1 MKKYWAFFRLRFS
14 MGLQYRVAAAAGI
27 VTQFFWGGMNILV
40 YRAFYETDAEAF
52 PMSFQATST
61 YIWLQQA
68 FLALFAAWMVENEIF
83 ENIMNGNVAY
93 EMCRPVSIY
102 NMWFSRS
109 MANRL
114 ARALL
119 RCFPVLLFAAF
130 LPAPFGIG
138 KPASIGHLG
147 LFLVAMF
154 LGFGV
159 TVAFFMMIYGLTFFT
174 ISPNGLRIL
183 ISSVVEFLAGA
194 IIPLPFFPDK
204 IRTVLELLP
213 FASMQNVPLRIYSG
227 SMSGEEMIKG
237 ILLQAV
243 WLVVLVIIGK
253 VLLAFAEK
261 KIVVQGG

>member
-213 FASMQNVPLRIYSG
+213 FASMQNVPLRVYSG

>member
-1 MKKYWAFFRLRFS
+1 MKKYWAFFRLRFT
-14 MGLQYRVAAAAGI
+14 MGLQYRVAAVAGI
-27 VTQFFWGGMNILV
+27 ITQFFWGGMNIMV

-114 ARALL
+114 ARTCL
-119 RCFPVLLFAAF
+119 RCFPVLLFAAL

-138 KPASIGHLG
+138 KPASIEHLG

-227 SMSGEEMIKG
+227 SMSGEEMLQG
-237 ILLQAV
+237 ILLQGI
-243 WLVVLVIIGK
+243 WLIVLVILGK
-253 VLLAFAEK
+253 ILLTLAEK

>member
-1 MKKYWAFFRLRFS
+1 MKKYWAFFRLRFA
-14 MGLQYRVAAAAGI
+14 MGLQYRVAAVAGI
-27 VTQFFWGGMNILV
+27 ITQFFWGGMNIMV

-68 FLALFAAWMVENEIF
+68 FLALVAAWMVENEIY

-114 ARALL
+114 ARARL
-119 RCFPVLLFAAF
+119 RCFPVLLFAAL

-138 KPASIGHLG
+138 KPASIEHLG

-204 IRTVLELLP
+204 IRTLLELLP

-227 SMSGEEMIKG
+227 SMSGEEMLQG
-237 ILLQAV
+237 ILLQGI
-243 WLVVLVIIGK
+243 WLIVLVILGK
-253 VLLAFAEK
+253 ILLTLAEK

>member
-52 PMSFQATST
+52 PMSFQATTT

-130 LPAPFGIG
+130 LPAPSGIG
-138 KPASIGHLG
+138 KPASMGHLG

-154 LGFGV
+154 LGFGI

-213 FASMQNVPLRIYSG
+213 FASMQNVPLRVYSG

-253 VLLAFAEK
+253 ALLAFAEK

>member
-138 KPASIGHLG
+138 KPASMGHLG

-213 FASMQNVPLRIYSG
+213 FASMQNVPLRVYSG

>member
-1 MKKYWAFFRLRFS
+1 MKKYLAFFRLRFVV
-14 MGLQYRVAAAAGI
+14 GLQYRAAAAAGI

-40 YRAFYETDAEAF
+40 YRAFFETDAEAF

-68 FLALFAAWMVENEIF
+68 FLALFAAWMLENEIF

-93 EMCRPVSIY
+93 EMCRPVNIY

-114 ARALL
+114 SKALL
-119 RCFPVLLFAAF
+119 RCLPILLFAAF

-138 KPASIGHLG
+138 KPASAVHFG
-147 LFLVAMF
+147 LFLIATL

-183 ISSVVEFLAGA
+183 ITSVVEFLAGA

-204 IRTVLELLP
+204 IKAVLELLP

-227 SMSGEEMIKG
+227 SMSGEEMMKG
-237 ILLQAV
+237 IVLQAI
-243 WLVVLVIIGK
+243 WLVVLVVLGK
-253 VLLAFAEK
+253 ILLLFAEK

>member
-147 LFLVAMF
+147 LFLAAMF